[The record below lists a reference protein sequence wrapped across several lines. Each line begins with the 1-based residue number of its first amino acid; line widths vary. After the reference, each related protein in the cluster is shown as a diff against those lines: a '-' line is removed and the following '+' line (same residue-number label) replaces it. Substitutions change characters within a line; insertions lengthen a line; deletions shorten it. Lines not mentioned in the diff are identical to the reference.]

1 MSASARVQYGNE
13 NRTSILPKR
22 DSTQIGFL
30 GPQFDPTDELL
41 IPSQIGVR
49 NEGTMGATIDAAKGA
64 AWYADMIG
72 FGAPSTDFTKSMGV
86 KPYPIGVNYFLRTS
100 QQCSNGADMWEYV
113 EGIPRGDML
122 GKKITSA
129 LNALGYP
136 PMKGMASG
144 MIEDAQRALNPGPMI
159 QAMFG
164 SAYPRCKQVTLRVG
178 SSMNKIK
185 NDDGK
190 SYVEDPESVEYKS
203 GVPHQTRWVLDEY
216 VDRDAWEQDQKLYDA
231 DGTLRMVDGSQ
242 EGFRG
247 AGQLGALGFTA
258 AILLGIAL
266 VSFNM
271 RN

>member
-13 NRTSILPKR
+13 NRTSILPKK
-22 DSTQIGFL
+22 DTTQIGFL

-41 IPSQIGVR
+41 TPAQIGVR
-49 NEGTMGATIDAAKGA
+49 NEGTMGATVDAAKGA

-72 FGAPSTDFTKSMGV
+72 FGAPSTDFTKSMDV

-100 QQCSNGADMWEYV
+100 QQCSNGADMWEYI

-129 LNALGYP
+129 LQELGYP
-136 PMKGMASG
+136 PLKGMATG

-164 SAYPRCKQVTLRVG
+164 SAYPRCKKVTYRVG

-185 NDDGK
+185 NDEGK

-203 GVPHQTRWVLDEY
+203 DVPYQTQWVLDEY
-216 VDRDAWEQDQKLYDA
+216 VDRDAWEQDQKIYNP
-231 DGTLRMVDGSQ
+231 DGTLRTPGEAE
-242 EGFRG
+242 EGFCG
-247 AGQLGALGFTA
+247 GGQLGALGFTA
-258 AILLGIAL
+258 AILLGVAL
-266 VSFNM
+266 VAYRG

>member
-1 MSASARVQYGNE
+1 MSASAQQYGNE
-13 NRTSILPKR
+13 TRTAILPTA
-22 DSTQIGFL
+22 DTAQLGYL

-49 NEGTMGATIDAAKGA
+49 SEGTMGATIDAAKGA

-72 FGAPSTDFTKSMGV
+72 FGGPSTDFTRSMDV

-100 QQCSNGADMWEYV
+100 QQCSNGADMWEYI

-144 MIEDAQRALNPGPMI
+144 MIEDAQAALNPGPMI
-159 QAMFG
+159 RAMFG
-164 SAYPRCKQVTLRVG
+164 NAYPRCKQVTQRVG

-190 SYVEDPESVEYKS
+190 SYVEDPGSVEYKN
-203 GVPHQTRWVLDEY
+203 GVPYQTRWVLDEY
-216 VDRDAWEQDQKLYDA
+216 VEREAWEKDQKIYER
-231 DGTLRMVDGSQ
+231 DGTLRAPTSED
-242 EGFRG
+242 EGFSGNR
-247 AGQLGALGFTA
+247 QLGALGFTA
-258 AILLGIAL
+258 AILLGVAIYTFKAR
-266 VSFNM
+266 SD
-271 RN
+271 

>member
-1 MSASARVQYGNE
+1 
-13 NRTSILPKR
+13 
-22 DSTQIGFL
+22 
-30 GPQFDPTDELL
+30 
-41 IPSQIGVR
+41 
-49 NEGTMGATIDAAKGA
+49 
-64 AWYADMIG
+64 
-72 FGAPSTDFTKSMGV
+72 
-86 KPYPIGVNYFLRTS
+86 
-100 QQCSNGADMWEYV
+100 
-113 EGIPRGDML
+113 ML

-190 SYVEDPESVEYKS
+190 SYVEDPDSVEFKD
-203 GVPHQTRWVLDEY
+203 GVPYQTRWVLDEY
-216 VDRDAWEQDQKLYDA
+216 VDRDVWEQDQKIFDS
-231 DGTLRMVDGSQ
+231 DGALRSSGET

-247 AGQLGALGFTA
+247 RMRELGGLGVTA
-258 AILLGIAL
+258 VVLLCVAIVAYRG
-266 VSFNM
+266 
-271 RN
+271 R